1 MHEAC
6 EQGAIEATFGGDE
19 RKDPGHAP
27 RDLRENSG
35 ARQGAVGAVSRR
47 PPVIVVGGPTASGK
61 SALALVLARAF
72 DGVVIN
78 ADSMQIYGELRVLSA
93 RPGPED
99 EAAAPHRLYGVLS
112 ARARGSAG
120 LWRAMALAEIEAA
133 WNQGRQPIVVGGT
146 GLYLRVLEAGI
157 APVPAIPD
165 DVRVALRAAHA
176 ERGDLGLHRML
187 AERDPEAA
195 ARLAPAD
202 VHRVLRALEVIAAT
216 GRSLAAFQ
224 AEQVAPP
231 PLPCRRILLAPPRPA
246 LVEAIDR
253 RCVAMVG
260 AGALAEVV
268 ALLDVATD
276 PDLPARKAVGV
287 PELARHL
294 AGEIGLDAAL
304 DAFRQAT
311 RRYAK
316 RQTTWFRHQFP
327 EALVVGAQFSESLAP
342 KIFQFIRDSD

>member
-1 MHEAC
+1 M
-6 EQGAIEATFGGDE
+6 
-19 RKDPGHAP
+19 
-27 RDLRENSG
+27 N
-35 ARQGAVGAVSRR
+35 RR

-61 SALALVLARAF
+61 SALALAVARAC

-93 RPGPED
+93 RPGPDD

-112 ARARGSAG
+112 ARMRGSAG
-120 LWRAMALAEIEAA
+120 LWRAMALAEIDAA
-133 WNQGRQPIVVGGT
+133 WSQGRQPIVVGGT
-146 GLYLRVLEAGI
+146 GLYLRVLEGGI

-165 DVRVALRAAHA
+165 EIRVALRAVHA

-187 AERDPEAA
+187 ADRDPASA

-202 VHRVLRALEVIAAT
+202 VHRVLRALEVIEAT
-216 GRSLAAFQ
+216 GRSLAAFH
-224 AEQVAPP
+224 AEQPVPP
-231 PLPCRRILLAPPRPA
+231 PLPCRRILLAPPREA
-246 LVEAIDR
+246 LVAAIDR
-253 RCVAMVG
+253 RCAAMVG
-260 AGALAEVV
+260 AGALDEVA

-294 AGEIGLDAAL
+294 AGETGLEAAL
-304 DAFRQAT
+304 AAFQLST

-316 RQTTWFRHQFP
+316 RQMTWFRHQFP
-327 EALVVGAQFSESLAP
+327 ESLVIDAQYSESLTP
-342 KIFQFIRDSD
+342 KIFQFIRDGD